1 MLLERAELQIR
12 AGMEEEFATAMTA
25 KVLNLLVSVPGV
37 GDARLWRGV
46 ENPQKFML
54 LVNWDAMDSHVAFT
68 KSPAMAELR
77 ALLKP
82 FSIGG
87 AMEHFNQLGQVRQ
100 RVKSKSVS
108 L

>member
-12 AGMEEEFATAMTA
+12 EGMEQEFSAAMATSG
-25 KVLNLLVSVPGV
+25 LSLLASVPGV
-37 GDARLWRGV
+37 RSVRMGRGV

-54 LVNWDAMDSHVAFT
+54 LVEWATMDSHTSF
-68 KSPAMAELR
+68 KSSPTMIEFR

-87 AMEHFNQLGQVRQ
+87 AMEHFTMN
-100 RVKSKSVS
+100 
-108 L
+108 